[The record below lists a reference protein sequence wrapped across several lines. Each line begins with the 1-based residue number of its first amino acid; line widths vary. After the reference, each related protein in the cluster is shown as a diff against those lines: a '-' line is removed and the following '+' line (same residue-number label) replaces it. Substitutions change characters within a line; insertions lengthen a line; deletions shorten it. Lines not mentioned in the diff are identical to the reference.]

1 MSAVSLGRQNRLRD
15 KHSLSS
21 LLFLVHLL
29 PARCHFSLSSSL
41 RNPPVM
47 FVKEEVVRDLF
58 KNLFVDAQSPPSA
71 LHLEEYQQ
79 QKDEKT
85 VSSFDALLQQ
95 RRSQRQTLRH
105 QQLNSYTTPWTHSMF
120 LLQTFHPHNFEYQWR
135 LLHKRWR
142 LSSLWVT

>member
-1 MSAVSLGRQNRLRD
+1 
-15 KHSLSS
+15 
-21 LLFLVHLL
+21 
-29 PARCHFSLSSSL
+29 
-41 RNPPVM
+41 M

-95 RRSQRQTLRH
+95 RRSQRQTPTVKVLH
-105 QQLNSYTTPWTHSMF
+105 HPLNSQYVPAADFPSSQFWVSMK
-120 LLQTFHPHNFEYQWR
+120 T
-135 LLHKRWR
+135 
-142 LSSLWVT
+142 VT

>member
-1 MSAVSLGRQNRLRD
+1 
-15 KHSLSS
+15 
-21 LLFLVHLL
+21 
-29 PARCHFSLSSSL
+29 
-41 RNPPVM
+41 M

-105 QQLNSYTTPWTHSMF
+105 QQLKSYTTPWTSQYVPAADFPSSQFWVSM
-120 LLQTFHPHNFEYQWR
+120 
-135 LLHKRWR
+135 K
-142 LSSLWVT
+142 SVT